1 MGEESN
7 PGDVSLLLIILPEM
21 KKVAKPSKSG
31 QTVKM
36 SKKIYCFV
44 SVERV
49 QGEILLLHKV
59 KRSQMGSYLCIASNG
74 YPPTVSSRA
83 ILKINCKF

>member
-36 SKKIYCFV
+36 SNGL
-44 SVERV
+44 STM
-49 QGEILLLHKV
+49 QGCNFPKCDKGTHHSGT
-59 KRSQMGSYLCIASNG
+59 RPG
-74 YPPTVSSRA
+74 
-83 ILKINCKF
+83 